1 MSIKIDRFLG
11 LLFVSAVLF
20 SCGSD
25 KQEQKEGKLDVRT
38 ILLEQIKTFEK
49 ELYVA
54 EKLDPIKAD
63 MAISTYSEFIEKF
76 PDDSLTPDF
85 LFKAGE
91 VATANIQ
98 YKQAVGYYKSLANRF
113 PDYKY
118 KEEAY
123 YLQAHIWDNFL
134 NNDDSARVIYE
145 AVIQKFPAS
154 HYAQDAKAAIQNLGK
169 TDEQLIEEFKKKNL
183 GK

>member
-1 MSIKIDRFLG
+1 MRSIRFYSVLCVA
-11 LLFVSAVLF
+11 LLVS
-20 SCGSD
+20 SCGSE
-25 KQEQKEGKLDVRT
+25 KQQENAGTADDRS
-38 ILLEQIKTFEK
+38 ILLERIKTFEK

-63 MAISTYSEFIEKF
+63 MAITSYSEFIEKF

-91 VATANIQ
+91 VATANMQ
-98 YKQAVGYYKSLANRF
+98 YKQAVGYYKGLTNRF

-118 KEEAY
+118 KEEAF

-145 AVIQKFPAS
+145 MVIQKFPTS
-154 HYAQDAKAAIQNLGK
+154 HYAEDAKAAIQNLGK

>member
-1 MSIKIDRFLG
+1 MSVKIERFLFF
-11 LLFVSAVLF
+11 LISAFFLY

-25 KQEQKEGKLDVRT
+25 KPEQKEGTLDVRS
-38 ILLEQIKTFEK
+38 ILVEQIKSFEK

-91 VATANIQ
+91 VATANMQ
-98 YKQAVGYYKSLANRF
+98 YKQAVGYYKGLATRY

-118 KEEAY
+118 KEEAW

-134 NNDDSARVIYE
+134 NNDDSAKVIYE
-145 AVIQKFPAS
+145 MVIQKFPSS

>member
-1 MSIKIDRFLG
+1 MRSFRFYSFLCVA
-11 LLFVSAVLF
+11 LIVS
-20 SCGSD
+20 SCGSE
-25 KQEQKEGKLDVRT
+25 KQQENTATADDRS
-38 ILLEQIKTFEK
+38 ILLERIKTFEK

-54 EKLDPIKAD
+54 EKLDQIIAD
-63 MAISTYSEFIEKF
+63 MAISSYSEFIEKF

-91 VATANIQ
+91 VATANMQ
-98 YKQAVGYYKSLANRF
+98 YKQAVGYYKGLANGF

-118 KEEAY
+118 KEEAW

>member
-1 MSIKIDRFLG
+1 MRSFRYYSFLCIA
-11 LLFVSAVLF
+11 LMVS
-20 SCGSD
+20 SCGSE
-25 KQEQKEGKLDVRT
+25 KQQENTGTADDRS
-38 ILLEQIKTFEK
+38 ILLERIKTFEK

-63 MAISTYSEFIEKF
+63 MAISSYSEFIEKF

-91 VATANIQ
+91 VATANMQ
-98 YKQAVGYYKSLANRF
+98 YKQAVGYYKGLANRF